1 MSALTKRLWV
11 SLVLVPACGA
21 TILWAPHWIF
31 FLVVVG
37 FILVALNEFFA
48 IAEGKGLIIHRGFG
62 LGFGAILPFAAYSSL
77 QAPLVLI
84 ACIAL
89 FIFLFNRRS
98 PDRTISSVAVSVF
111 GIVYVSWFFSYVIKL
126 RLLPDGAWWAF
137 YAIAIVKAGD
147 AGAYFIGKKFGRTKL
162 LPLVSPNKSVEGAV
176 GQMLVTILLSLVFRF
191 IIPGVH
197 WWHFL
202 LLGLAVGLLAIL
214 GDLAES
220 LIKRD
225 GGVKDS
231 GIVPGLGGILDVL
244 DSLLFTV
251 PFVYFYLTYILG
263 LARS

>member
-11 SLVLVPACGA
+11 SLVLVPASVA
-21 TILWAPHWIF
+21 SIFYAPHWLF
-31 FLVVVG
+31 FFVVEG
-37 FILVALNEFFA
+37 FILVALNEFFT
-48 IAEGKGLIIHRGFG
+48 IAENKGLIIHRGFG
-62 LGFGAILPFAAYSSL
+62 LCFGALLPFAAYSSI
-77 QAPLVLI
+77 QPPLVLV
-84 ACIAL
+84 ACITL
-89 FIFLFNRRS
+89 FIFLFNQRS

-111 GIVYVSWFFSYVIKL
+111 GIVYVSWFFSYLIKL
-126 RLLPDGAWWAF
+126 RLLPDGEWWAF
-137 YAIAIVKAGD
+137 YTIAIVKAGD
-147 AGAYFIGKKFGRTKL
+147 AGAYFIGKRFGRTKL

-176 GQMLVTILLSLVFRF
+176 GQMLTTLSLSLVFRF
-191 IIPGVH
+191 IITDVH

-202 LLGLAVGLLAIL
+202 LLGLAVGLLAIF

-244 DSLLFTV
+244 DSLLFTI
-251 PFVYFYLTYILG
+251 PFVYFYLTYILD